1 MSHCSKLSIAIPS
14 VLALVLAIVGLR
26 YEVSVWI
33 AKLKQVDMCEFFTN
47 KSLWI
52 IIGFIIIITLLVSIV
67 CSIKSHTKALKELKA
82 QISGLGHSA
91 KFVFY
96 NQNVENYIRFT
107 AYVAIFFCLGVAIH
121 YMANELPRVLK
132 VDKQNNIDLGVD
144 YLGLIVAIFAIIV
157 TLLVTWQIYSTIK
170 AKEELKEATED
181 IENRFNK
188 RLSELDE
195 CCRDGKNQLINLNKT
210 FEVNGKRLISIED
223 DLKHKIE
230 SLDKKVFKL
239 SLRNNGAA
247 ALALNIDT
255 CFELLGLMTLDS
267 EKRQK
272 RGIEPRFKK
281 AERDIIY
288 ILEDFKDRREII
300 TCIEPEFENYTI
312 IAKRLN
318 VKWMREYLVSFKVF
332 NGNMTKELSYPEKE
346 ALFDK
351 DKTAYNV

>member
-1 MSHCSKLSIAIPS
+1 MNHCSKFSIVIPS
-14 VLALVLAIVGLR
+14 VLALVLAIAGLR
-26 YEVSVWI
+26 HEVSVWI
-33 AKLKQVDMCEFFTN
+33 AKLKQFDMCEFFTD

-67 CSIKSHTKALKELKA
+67 CSIKSHTKALKELKE
-82 QISGLGHSA
+82 QIKGLGHSA

-132 VDKQNNIDLGVD
+132 VDEQNNIDLGVD

-170 AKEELKEATED
+170 AKEELKEAKED
-181 IENRFNK
+181 IENDFEK
-188 RLSELDE
+188 RLSELE
-195 CCRDGKNQLINLNKT
+195 KCCNDGRNQLINLDKT
-210 FEVNGKRLISIED
+210 NEANSKRLDAIED
-223 DLKHKIE
+223 DLKYKTE
-230 SLDKKVFKL
+230 SLDKKVFRL
-239 SLRNNGAA
+239 SLRSDGAMA
-247 ALALNIDT
+247 SVLNIDT
-255 CFELLGLMTLDS
+255 CFELLGLITQHSKKCQM
-267 EKRQK
+267 
-272 RGIEPRFKK
+272 RGKEPCFKK

-300 TCIEPEFENYTI
+300 TCIEPEFENYAI

-318 VKWMREYLVSFKVF
+318 IKWMRKYLVSFKVF
-332 NGNMTKELSYPEKE
+332 NGNMTKELSRPEKE
-346 ALFDK
+346 SLFDK
-351 DKTAYNV
+351 V